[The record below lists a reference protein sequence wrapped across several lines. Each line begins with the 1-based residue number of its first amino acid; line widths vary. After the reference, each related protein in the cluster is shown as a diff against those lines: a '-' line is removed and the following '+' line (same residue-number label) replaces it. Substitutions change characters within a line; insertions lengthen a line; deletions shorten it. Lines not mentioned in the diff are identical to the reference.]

1 MTTDAVAA
9 TTAVLEQ
16 DALPPEPVAWR
27 RVRVFA
33 RNPLAVAALVFL
45 VAIVLI
51 AIFANLLAP
60 YGELEADLRNRFA
73 KPLSDGHL
81 LGTDDVGR
89 DLLSRLMFGARVSLV
104 AGLCSI
110 GVALLLAV
118 PAGLIAASRPGR
130 IDAAATWAVDV
141 LLSIPPLVL
150 VFAMAGVL
158 GPGLRTIV
166 IALGVYFTPLL
177 FRLVR
182 SEARALMSTPLVT
195 ASIAV
200 GLRRRTI
207 LWRHVLP
214 NIAAPLIV
222 ESSLAVGVAIT
233 GEASLSFVG
242 LGVNPPGASWGVMLS
257 LAFNKVTEHPWMVFI
272 AGTAIGLTVL
282 AINIVGDGL
291 RDALGRVE
299 D

>member
-1 MTTDAVAA
+1 MSTDALGA
-9 TTAVLEQ
+9 TGLVL
-16 DALPPEPVAWR
+16 DADVLPPEPVNWR
-27 RVRVFA
+27 RARVFA
-33 RNPLAVAALVFL
+33 RNPFAVAALVFL
-45 VAIVLI
+45 LLVVVAALL
-51 AIFANLLAP
+51 ANVIAP
-60 YGELEADLRNRFA
+60 YGEVEADLRNRFA
-73 KPLSDGHL
+73 TPFSDGHL

-89 DLLSRLMFGARVSLV
+89 DLLSRLLFGARVSLA
-104 AGLCSI
+104 AGLGSI
-110 GVALLLAV
+110 GVALVLAV
-118 PAGLIAASRPGR
+118 PAGLLAASRPGR
-130 IDAAATWAVDV
+130 IDTAATWAVDV
-141 LLSIPPLVL
+141 LLSIPPLIL

-195 ASIAV
+195 ASVAV
-200 GLRRRTI
+200 GLKRRTI

-214 NIAAPLIV
+214 NVAAPLIV

-257 LAFNKVTEHPWMVFI
+257 LAFNKVTEHPWMVFVP
-272 AGTAIGLTVL
+272 GVAIGLTVL
-282 AINIVGDGL
+282 AINIVGAGL